1 MRAID
6 RFEKFSKP
14 LHNGQDQLKNLIF
27 DRYPVLKIDDY
38 CNLDK
43 VYEQNFDS
51 DYVWL
56 VDKNIRVYD
65 SFPWWFKP
73 RAIDEVQIHEFP
85 YVYKE
90 SRKVK
95 SWDKVRLVPT
105 KKVDT
110 EPRQHIHICGEYDVY
125 KGNDKFDAFYIGSNQ
140 EDIDKLSQKVPHLQT
155 VENWYE
161 AQAKSYT
168 GMFWV
173 VWEDIDVRDTFK
185 FSYKPDE
192 WSHDNVHVF
201 GNGDIDTLDGVAL
214 FPKNY
219 KITDK
224 ELEHRFYINK
234 KEVRIMA
241 STPKPYNKFPI
252 NSYKEYEY
260 ALEKS
265 ETDLF
270 WGVPDDIEI
279 TDDNVF
285 NFYIDH
291 HNQALKNKNHVWL
304 NNNKYNGLVLFS
316 KNSIV
321 SNKEIEYRF
330 IADRIEHDSVVSK
343 PKPFNVFSIN
353 NYKDYLD
360 ALDRTETQMFLGV
373 PSDVIVNDFDI
384 NAYFY
389 DADELDT
396 GTTHLFL
403 NGENFDGVVLF
414 SKGNPVTE
422 KEVEH
427 RFYTNKKEHNI
438 VVSNP
443 RAYEKF
449 VINNYND
456 YLSALK
462 ETKSDMFWGIPSD
475 VDVCEDF
482 DFDLYFSHHNKF
494 DREINHVFLNNEF
507 YDGVVLFSKKSL
519 ATEKE
524 VEARF
529 YVNKKEWKTVASNP
543 KKYEKFT
550 ISNYDDYLRAR
561 EQSKTEMFYMIY
573 DDIVVVDDFK
583 FDLYIT
589 HHNQYERKINHVWKN
604 GNFYDGIA
612 LTTKSIL
619 LTKHEIDYRFL
630 AIKKEYEQVASV
642 ADGFDIVFIS
652 NGEANAEQNYQTLL
666 KAYPN
671 AKRVDKVKGIHQA
684 HIAAAKLVNT
694 KMFWVV
700 DGDAEI
706 LEDFEFDHQIAHYD
720 IDGYKTVFV
729 WRSLNPVNDLIYGY
743 GGVKLLPTQLTI
755 DMDVETADMTTS
767 ISRNFK
773 GINRMSNVTAF
784 NTDAFSAWRSGFRE
798 CAKLASKA
806 IDRQV
811 DDETTFRLKAWCSR
825 GFDKPF
831 GAETIAGA
839 YEGAKYGL
847 AFKNNKDALRKIN
860 DFKWLNDKFKNTF
873 DPDITEYDIDF
884 LDESEEDLLIKFNPV
899 AKSIFTQ
906 IEKKLGNNYKYSAGS
921 VKMIID
927 NVGEIYFDSKGVKIS
942 KAYADAEIIVDLKT
956 ALKALAG
963 EVDTLELYKAG
974 DLIVEGDVELA
985 QDFFADLRK
994 KIEAGVQ
1001 TGISLY
1007 IIELNEFLNETA
1019 HLNLSLEIEDVGN
1032 ISINGTGIK
1041 ESAETLETNIKLVED
1056 DWKQLLAGELTII
1069 ELIQEQM
1076 ASYTGDILQVI
1087 ELNQLFHYRETHR

>member
-1 MRAID
+1 
-6 RFEKFSKP
+6 
-14 LHNGQDQLKNLIF
+14 
-27 DRYPVLKIDDY
+27 
-38 CNLDK
+38 
-43 VYEQNFDS
+43 
-51 DYVWL
+51 
-56 VDKNIRVYD
+56 
-65 SFPWWFKP
+65 
-73 RAIDEVQIHEFP
+73 
-85 YVYKE
+85 
-90 SRKVK
+90 
-95 SWDKVRLVPT
+95 
-105 KKVDT
+105 
-110 EPRQHIHICGEYDVY
+110 
-125 KGNDKFDAFYIGSNQ
+125 
-140 EDIDKLSQKVPHLQT
+140 
-155 VENWYE
+155 
-161 AQAKSYT
+161 
-168 GMFWV
+168 
-173 VWEDIDVRDTFK
+173 
-185 FSYKPDE
+185 
-192 WSHDNVHVF
+192 
-201 GNGDIDTLDGVAL
+201 
-214 FPKNY
+214 
-219 KITDK
+219 
-224 ELEHRFYINK
+224 
-234 KEVRIMA
+234 MA

-767 ISRNFK
+767 ISKNFK

-873 DPDITEYDIDF
+873 DPDITEYNIDF

-1076 ASYTGDILQVI
+1076 ATYTGDILQVI